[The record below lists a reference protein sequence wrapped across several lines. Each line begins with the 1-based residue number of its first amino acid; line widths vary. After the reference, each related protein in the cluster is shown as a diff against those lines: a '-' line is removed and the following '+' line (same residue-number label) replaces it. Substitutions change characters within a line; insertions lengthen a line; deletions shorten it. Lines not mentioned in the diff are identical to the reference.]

1 MPLGVRRAS
10 SIQAQQES
18 DTGERAAVV
27 SESTRTNSTDSAS
40 RWPELIWLVS
50 TRESLGWDLLSS
62 LASRQRQTTRSDR
75 HPPPAI
81 FAQTTLNW
89 APDSICG
96 LRLRPQERCGVQQAT
111 MASHRA
117 ARESRALAASC
128 LFAASFR
135 LELGR
140 AAASSDSRMTVRNC
154 GCSVAGRCP
163 CRRSAFHPA
172 PVSSDSV
179 TGLTDFPRPRSGA
192 VAPT

>member
-50 TRESLGWDLLSS
+50 TRESLGWDCLSP
-62 LASRQRQTTRSDR
+62 LPSRQRQTTRSDR

-96 LRLRPQERCGVQQAT
+96 LRLRPQERCGVT
-111 MASHRA
+111 RA
-117 ARESRALAASC
+117 CEARKRRRALCFAAEAASRGRRTASC
-128 LFAASFR
+128 SAA
-135 LELGR
+135 ELAPVDLLRR
-140 AAASSDSRMTVRNC
+140 ACCRMTGRGRHTSAFASTDPMAVPGRSWVFGVYAC
-154 GCSVAGRCP
+154 VAVP
-163 CRRSAFHPA
+163 RRSC
-172 PVSSDSV
+172 
-179 TGLTDFPRPRSGA
+179 
-192 VAPT
+192 